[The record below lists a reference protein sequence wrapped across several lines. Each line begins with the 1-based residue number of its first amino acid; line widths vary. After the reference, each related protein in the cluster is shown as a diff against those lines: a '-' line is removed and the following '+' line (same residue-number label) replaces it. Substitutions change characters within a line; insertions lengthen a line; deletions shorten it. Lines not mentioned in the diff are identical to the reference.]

1 MIGNCCERRI
11 TPDDNGIYIKAN
23 GWVRRGQTVMIRK
36 IAMYALV
43 KTGGKQYRV
52 AKDDTILVERI
63 AADEGAEVI
72 LNDIVMLADGDKVTI
87 GTPKVEGAAVSATVM
102 RQTRGPKI
110 IIFRRKRRKNHRRT
124 QGHRQDLTLLKIN
137 DIAEDAKKLRQRN
150 RSQNGSEKSRDHDRK
165 RREKASSEKSC
176 GEKASA
182 KSRRREKASRKES
195 GKERLNTTPHCGMN
209 KMKGVELWHIKKQVV
224 APETVA
230 IRLVVVLV

>member
-1 MIGNCCERRI
+1 
-11 TPDDNGIYIKAN
+11 
-23 GWVRRGQTVMIRK
+23 
-36 IAMYALV
+36 MYALV

-52 AKDDTILVERI
+52 SKDDTILVERI

-137 DIAEDAKKLRQRN
+137 DIAEDAKKLPPAKPAAKKTATTTE
-150 RSQNGSEKSRDHDRK
+150 SASKKPAAKKAAVKKAAPKAAAAKKPAAKKAAKK
-165 RREKASSEKSC
+165 R
-176 GEKASA
+176 
-182 KSRRREKASRKES
+182 
-195 GKERLNTTPHCGMN
+195 
-209 KMKGVELWHIKKQVV
+209 
-224 APETVA
+224 
-230 IRLVVVLV
+230 